1 MWFGP
6 LSMQSLQFFFF
17 LIVAEDSSKQIR
29 PVAFS
34 SPERRARRS
43 LTPMDPTEGEK
54 APQKPLP
61 IWRAISFR
69 GKFFPDPCFKEV
81 I

>member
-6 LSMQSLQFFFF
+6 LSMQSLQYFFHQ
-17 LIVAEDSSKQIR
+17 AEDSSEQLR
-29 PVAFS
+29 LMALS
-34 SPERRARRS
+34 SPETQAWQSRM
-43 LTPMDPTEGEK
+43 PIDPTEGEK
-54 APQKPLP
+54 APRKHLP
-61 IWRAISFR
+61 IWAAISFR